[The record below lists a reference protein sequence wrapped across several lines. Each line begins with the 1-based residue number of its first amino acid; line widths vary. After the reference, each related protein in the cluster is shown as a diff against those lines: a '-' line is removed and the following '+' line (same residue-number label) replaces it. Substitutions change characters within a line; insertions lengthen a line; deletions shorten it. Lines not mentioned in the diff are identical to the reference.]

1 MSQVVYTANFN
12 SVSLGSIDGLTV
24 LKTDPYKPSKRTV
37 SNQLLARSDKSTITA
52 GFYTERTLVV
62 RVAISRSTRDLV
74 EQSFDSLMSILQGF
88 EKELVLR
95 QAGAARKY
103 ICTYSDANILK
114 DGGSYLELDLI
125 FVTSDHFGYDTS
137 YTILINDQQ
146 FTSSSRTDQISLAG
160 SAPWQQPIIRYT
172 YSALTGG
179 TSKVVTISNDAVGQT
194 LTITR
199 TWAAGDV
206 LTIDPSDTDPVK
218 VNGVTRGLS

>member
-1 MSQVVYTANFN
+1 
-12 SVSLGSIDGLTV
+12 
-24 LKTDPYKPSKRTV
+24 
-37 SNQLLARSDKSTITA
+37 
-52 GFYTERTLVV
+52 
-62 RVAISRSTRDLV
+62 
-74 EQSFDSLMSILQGF
+74 MSILQGF

-218 VNGVTRGLS
+218 VNGVKVAFTGAVPEWQVGVGSITYSDTLTTRTVVCRMTYYKRYV